1 MMKSVR
7 SFPLSGSTDP
17 IKDPCMIFLKTV
29 LRLVLIPA
37 FLLTPA
43 ALLADTNCEEGTG
56 PLNTAQP
63 QGMTPQE
70 IIQKFAA
77 REEVFR
83 QARNNYVYTQD
94 ITVQELDGAT
104 VTGEF
109 RLVQDITYDDKG
121 VRQENVTYAP
131 QSSLRQLQL
140 SREDTEDFRNKMAF
154 IMTTSDL
161 PQYNLLYVG
170 QQRQDEIET
179 YVFDVAPKTIVKGQR
194 YFQGRIWVDNRD
206 FQIVKSCGKTV
217 PEAIANTKK
226 KKNIQEN
233 LSPKFVT
240 YREQIDGQYWF
251 PTYIRADDTLH
262 FRNQD
267 VHMREI
273 IKLTNYKRFG
283 SKTKII
289 YKGEAKEDPTDNPK
303 DKSKDNSKVN
313 PKPPDKKP

>member
-1 MMKSVR
+1 MSG
-7 SFPLSGSTDP
+7 LSDP
-17 IKDPCMIFLKTV
+17 IKDPCMTFFKTV
-29 LRLVLIPA
+29 LRLVLISV
-37 FLLTPA
+37 FLLMPT

-94 ITVQELDGAT
+94 ITVQELDGAS

-131 QSSLRQLQL
+131 QSSLRQLVL
-140 SREDTEDFRNKMAF
+140 SREDYEDFRSKMAF
-154 IMTTSDL
+154 IMTTSDV

-170 QQRQDEIET
+170 QQRQDEIDT
-179 YVFDVAPKTIVKGQR
+179 YVFDIAPKTIVKGQR

-217 PEAIANTKK
+217 PETVQTKK
-226 KKNIQEN
+226 KKNVQEN

-289 YKGEAKEDPTDNPK
+289 FKGEAKDDPKDNPK
-303 DKSKDNSKVN
+303 DN
-313 PKPPDKKP
+313 PKTPDKKP

>member
-1 MMKSVR
+1 
-7 SFPLSGSTDP
+7 
-17 IKDPCMIFLKTV
+17 MIFLKTV
-29 LRLVLIPA
+29 LRLVLISA

-43 ALLADTNCEEGTG
+43 ALLADTNCDEGTG
-56 PLNTAQP
+56 QLNTAKP

-94 ITVQELDGAT
+94 ITVQELDGT
-104 VTGEF
+104 SVTGEF

-131 QSSLRQLQL
+131 QSSLRQLSL
-140 SREDTEDFRNKMAF
+140 SREDYDDFRSKMAF

-170 QQRQDEIET
+170 QQRQDEIDA
-179 YVFDVAPKTIVKGQR
+179 YVFDIAPKTIVKGQR

-262 FRNQD
+262 FRNND

-289 YKGEAKEDPTDNPK
+289 FKGEAKDDPTDKPKDNPK
-303 DKSKDNSKVN
+303 T
-313 PKPPDKKP
+313 PDKKP

>member
-1 MMKSVR
+1 
-7 SFPLSGSTDP
+7 
-17 IKDPCMIFLKTV
+17 MIFLKTA
-29 LRLVLIPA
+29 LRLVLISA

-43 ALLADTNCEEGTG
+43 SLLADTNCEEGTG
-56 PLNTAQP
+56 PLNPAQP

-94 ITVQELDGAT
+94 ITVQELDGTT

-131 QSSLRQLQL
+131 QNSLRQLIL
-140 SREDTEDFRNKMAF
+140 SREDYEDFRNKMAF
-154 IMTTSDL
+154 IMTTADL

-170 QQRQDEIET
+170 QQHQDEIDT
-179 YVFDVAPKTIVKGQR
+179 YVFDIAPKTIVKGQR

-289 YKGEAKEDPTDNPK
+289 FKGEAKEDPKDNPK
-303 DKSKDNSKVN
+303 ND
-313 PKPPDKKP
+313 PKTPDKKP

>member
-1 MMKSVR
+1 
-7 SFPLSGSTDP
+7 
-17 IKDPCMIFLKTV
+17 MIFLKTV

-37 FLLTPA
+37 LLLTPT
-43 ALLADTNCEEGTG
+43 ALLADTNCDEGTG

-94 ITVQELDGAT
+94 ITVQELDGTT

-131 QSSLRQLQL
+131 QNSLRQLIL
-140 SREDTEDFRNKMAF
+140 SREDYEDFRSKMAF
-154 IMTTSDL
+154 IMTTADV

-170 QQRQDEIET
+170 QQRQDEIDT
-179 YVFDVAPKTIVKGQR
+179 YVFDIAPKTIVKGER

-217 PEAIANTKK
+217 PDAIANTKK

-262 FRNQD
+262 FRNND

-289 YKGEAKEDPTDNPK
+289 FKGEAKEDPKDKPKDNPK
-303 DKSKDNSKVN
+303 DN
-313 PKPPDKKP
+313 PTTPEKKP

>member
-1 MMKSVR
+1 
-7 SFPLSGSTDP
+7 
-17 IKDPCMIFLKTV
+17 MIFLKTA
-29 LRLVLIPA
+29 LRIVLISA
-37 FLLTPA
+37 FLLTPSG
-43 ALLADTNCEEGTG
+43 LLADTNCEEGASA
-56 PLNTAQP
+56 LNPAQP

-94 ITVQELDGAT
+94 ITVQELDGTT

-131 QSSLRQLQL
+131 QNSLRQLIL
-140 SREDTEDFRNKMAF
+140 SREDYEDFRSKMAF
-154 IMTTSDL
+154 IMTTADV
-161 PQYNLLYVG
+161 PQYDLLYVG
-170 QQRQDEIET
+170 QQHQDEIDT
-179 YVFDVAPKTIVKGQR
+179 YVFDIAPKTIVKGQR

-217 PEAIANTKK
+217 PEAVQTKK
-226 KKNIQEN
+226 KKNVQEN

-262 FRNQD
+262 FRQGD
-267 VHMREI
+267 IHMREI

-289 YKGEAKEDPTDNPK
+289 FKGEAKDDPKDNP
-303 DKSKDNSKVN
+303 N
-313 PKPPDKKP
+313 PKTPDKKP

>member
-1 MMKSVR
+1 
-7 SFPLSGSTDP
+7 
-17 IKDPCMIFLKTV
+17 MIFLKTV
-29 LRLVLIPA
+29 LRLVLISA

-43 ALLADTNCEEGTG
+43 ALLADTNCDEGTG
-56 PLNTAQP
+56 PLNPAQP

-94 ITVQELDGAT
+94 ITVQELDGTT

-131 QSSLRQLQL
+131 QNSLRQLIL
-140 SREDTEDFRNKMAF
+140 SREDYEDFRSKMAF

-170 QQRQDEIET
+170 QQKQDEIDA

-194 YFQGRIWVDNRD
+194 YFQGRIWVDNHD
-206 FQIVKSCGKTV
+206 LQIVKSCGKTV

-262 FRNQD
+262 FRNND

-289 YKGEAKEDPTDNPK
+289 FKGEAKDDPTNPTDNP
-303 DKSKDNSKVN
+303 KDNSKVN

>member
-1 MMKSVR
+1 
-7 SFPLSGSTDP
+7 
-17 IKDPCMIFLKTV
+17 MIFLKTV
-29 LRLVLIPA
+29 LRLVLISA

-43 ALLADTNCEEGTG
+43 ALLADTNCDEGTG
-56 PLNTAQP
+56 QLNTAQP

-94 ITVQELDGAT
+94 ITVQELDGT
-104 VTGEF
+104 SVTGEF

-131 QSSLRQLQL
+131 QSSLRQLSL
-140 SREDTEDFRNKMAF
+140 SREDYDDFRSKMAF

-170 QQRQDEIET
+170 QQRQDEIDA
-179 YVFDVAPKTIVKGQR
+179 YVFDIAPKTIVKGQR

-262 FRNQD
+262 FRNND

-289 YKGEAKEDPTDNPK
+289 FKGEAKDDPTDKPKDNPK
-303 DKSKDNSKVN
+303 T
-313 PKPPDKKP
+313 PDKKP

>member
-1 MMKSVR
+1 MN
-7 SFPLSGSTDP
+7 
-17 IKDPCMIFLKTV
+17 FLKAV
-29 LRLVLIPA
+29 LRLVLITA
-37 FLLTPA
+37 LLLTPA

-56 PLNTAQP
+56 QLNTAQP

-94 ITVQELDGAT
+94 ITVQELDGTT

-109 RLVQDITYDDKG
+109 RLVQDITFDDKG

-131 QSSLRQLQL
+131 QSSLRQLIL
-140 SREDTEDFRNKMAF
+140 SREDYEDFRSKMAF

-170 QQRQDEIET
+170 QQRQDEIDT
-179 YVFDVAPKTIVKGQR
+179 YVFDIAPKAIVKGQR
-194 YFQGRIWVDNRD
+194 YFQGRIWVDNHD

-262 FRNQD
+262 FRNND

-289 YKGEAKEDPTDNPK
+289 FKGEAKEDPKDKPKDNPK
-303 DKSKDNSKVN
+303 DN
-313 PKPPDKKP
+313 PTKPDKKP